1 MNKLEAYRIVLADM
15 LNKPLFCG
23 LFDYHH
29 DESSTQMPYIYGI
42 ETVMEW
48 IAEQVSDSAYSSI
61 EEMFSNNIR
70 ISKLKKGVDTK

>member
-1 MNKLEAYRIVLADM
+1 MNKTEAYRIVLADM
-15 LNKPLFCG
+15 LNYPLFCG
-23 LFDYHH
+23 LFDYHP
-29 DESSTQMPYIYGI
+29 ESTTQMHYIYGI